1 MTITTNF
8 AIINTM
14 NIQDN
19 AEYFKYLYRLQRSG
33 RTNMMGAGPYLQQS
47 FGLDRNEAREI
58 LLFWM
63 DKYEEIA
70 TALNIE
76 I

>member
-1 MTITTNF
+1 MDIKK
-8 AIINTM
+8 
-14 NIQDN
+14 N
-19 AEYFKYLYRLQRSG
+19 AEYFKYLYRLQRRG
-33 RTNMMGAGPYLQQS
+33 TTNMVGAGPYLQS
-47 FGLDRNEAREI
+47 TFGLDKNEAREI

-70 TALNIE
+70 TELGIE